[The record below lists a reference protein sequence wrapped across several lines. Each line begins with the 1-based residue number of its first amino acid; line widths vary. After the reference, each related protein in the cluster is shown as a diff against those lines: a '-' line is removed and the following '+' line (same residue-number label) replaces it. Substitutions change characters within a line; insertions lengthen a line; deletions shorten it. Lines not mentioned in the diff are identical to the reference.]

1 MKYYSAIF
9 FLLLLS
15 FFSVISLLFI
25 GNSTR
30 EIERENNILREK
42 INLTSD
48 QININEIEYSLF
60 NSYGYLEKLNKI
72 YFKEHEKDFINNRIS
87 FNDFEN
93 SNLENLFTVGIR

>member
-1 MKYYSAIF
+1 M
-9 FLLLLS
+9 
-15 FFSVISLLFI
+15 ISLLFI

-42 INLTSD
+42 INFTSD

-72 YFKEHEKDFINNRIS
+72 YFEEHENDFINNRIS
-87 FNDFEN
+87 FNDFQN
-93 SNLENLFTVGIR
+93 SNLENFFTVGIR